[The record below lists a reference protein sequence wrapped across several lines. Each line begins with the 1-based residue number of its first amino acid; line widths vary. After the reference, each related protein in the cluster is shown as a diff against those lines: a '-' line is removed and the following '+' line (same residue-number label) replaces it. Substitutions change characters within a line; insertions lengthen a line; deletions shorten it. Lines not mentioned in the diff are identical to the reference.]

1 VAFGIF
7 FSFSMNLV
15 FFLAPSPV
23 LSLRLTLASPLVP
36 ALMLIIA
43 LYFTPESPRYWLRPH
58 RGRYNTEKA
67 YNELRKLRNTEVSL
81 TPTSQLEG
89 FPAS

>member
-1 VAFGIF
+1 
-7 FSFSMNLV
+7 MNLV